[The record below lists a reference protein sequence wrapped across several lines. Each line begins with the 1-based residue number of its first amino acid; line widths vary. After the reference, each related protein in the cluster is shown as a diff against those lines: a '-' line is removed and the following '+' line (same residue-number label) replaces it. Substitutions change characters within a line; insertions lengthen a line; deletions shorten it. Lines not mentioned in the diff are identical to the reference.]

1 VLFNRETPAPSKMD
15 TLSELSQ
22 SALEAL
28 ATNYV
33 VIIAI
38 AILVLGLTLYLYFF
52 PTSEYF
58 KSGGGAHQTKETND
72 KKLPNTGRVE

>member
-1 VLFNRETPAPSKMD
+1 MD
-15 TLSELSQ
+15 ALSDLSQ
-22 SALEAL
+22 TALEAL

-38 AILVLGLTLYLYFF
+38 AVLVLGLTLYLYFS
-52 PTSEYF
+52 PTPEYF
-58 KSGGGAHQTKETND
+58 KSGGAKETDD

>member
-1 VLFNRETPAPSKMD
+1 MD
-15 TLSELSQ
+15 ALSELSQ
-22 SALEAL
+22 STLEAL

-38 AILVLGLTLYLYFF
+38 AVLVLGLALYLYFF

-58 KSGGGAHQTKETND
+58 KSGGGAQQTKDTD